1 MDFTKLLILQFI
13 AHVLADFIFQ
23 NDEWSKDKK
32 DNGFRSAKLYLH
44 ILIVFS
50 LSWFLSFQWNFFL
63 FALIISFVH
72 LAIDGLKFRLA
83 DFKAGKKKPFKSI
96 IFFIDQ
102 GIHLAVLIFIVILFH
117 NLVDLDPLINIPV
130 SNHHLLVIA
139 GYLICLKP
147 SNIFIREVFNSY
159 NIKMDADSQD
169 DLLKAGRLIGNIE
182 RILTLTLLLMTQ
194 YEAVGFLIAAK
205 SILRYEGKKTSKTE
219 YVLIG
224 SLLSFGIGIITGI
237 AILKLNLG

>member
-1 MDFTKLLILQFI
+1 MDFPKLLILQFL

-32 DNGFRSAKLYLH
+32 DHGFRSGKLYLH
-44 ILIVFS
+44 ILIVFCF
-50 LSWFLSFQWNFFL
+50 SWVLSFQWNFVL
-63 FALIISFVH
+63 FSLVISVVH
-72 LAIDGLKFRLA
+72 LFVDGFKFTIAEIKIVKKRPLKN
-83 DFKAGKKKPFKSI
+83 I

-102 GIHLAVLIFIVILFH
+102 AIHIVVLIIAVTIFK
-117 NLVDLDPLINIPV
+117 NTVDFNPVFNIPV
-130 SNHHLLVIA
+130 SNHHLLILT
-139 GYLICLKP
+139 GYLVCLKP

-159 NIKMDADSQD
+159 NIRMETDMHD

-182 RILTLTLLLMTQ
+182 RILTLTLLLMAQ

-237 AILKLNLG
+237 LILKLGI

>member
-1 MDFTKLLILQFI
+1 MDFVKLLILQFI

-23 NDEWSKDKK
+23 NDEWSIDKK
-32 DNGFRSAKLYLH
+32 DKGFRSGKLYLH
-44 ILIVFS
+44 ILIVFC
-50 LSWFLSFQWNFFL
+50 LSWVLSFQLNFVL
-63 FALIISFVH
+63 FSLVISLVH
-72 LAIDGLKFRLA
+72 LVIDGFKFRIA
-83 DFKAGKKKPFKSI
+83 DMKTGRKKPLQNI

-102 GIHLAVLIFIVILFH
+102 SFHIAVLILVVIVFKNVAYFSPLF
-117 NLVDLDPLINIPV
+117 NIPV
-130 SNHHLLVIA
+130 SNHHLLILA
-139 GYLICLKP
+139 GYLVCLKP

-159 NIKMDADSQD
+159 NISMVADSQD

-182 RILTLTLLLMTQ
+182 RILTLTLLLMSQ
-194 YEAVGFLIAAK
+194 FGAVGFLIAAK

-237 AILKLNLG
+237 ALLKLRI

>member
-1 MDFTKLLILQFI
+1 MDFPKLLILQFI
-13 AHVLADFIFQ
+13 AHILADFIFQ
-23 NDEWSKDKK
+23 TDEWSKDKN
-32 DNGFRSAKLYLH
+32 DNGFRSGKLYWH
-44 ILIVFS
+44 ILIVFG
-50 LSWFLSFQWNFFL
+50 LSWILSFQLNFVL
-63 FALIISFVH
+63 FSLLIAIIH
-72 LAIDGLKFRLA
+72 LLIDGFKFTIA
-83 DFKAGKKKPFKSI
+83 DIKFGKKKPFRNI

-102 GIHLAVLIFIVILFH
+102 TIHIGVLIFV
-117 NLVDLDPLINIPV
+117 VLIFKNVADFSPVFNIAV
-130 SNHHLLVIA
+130 SNHHLLIMA
-139 GYLICLKP
+139 GYLVCLKP

-159 NIKMDADSQD
+159 NISMVADSQD

-224 SLLSFGIGIITGI
+224 SLLSFGIGIIIGI
-237 AILKLNLG
+237 SILKLSI